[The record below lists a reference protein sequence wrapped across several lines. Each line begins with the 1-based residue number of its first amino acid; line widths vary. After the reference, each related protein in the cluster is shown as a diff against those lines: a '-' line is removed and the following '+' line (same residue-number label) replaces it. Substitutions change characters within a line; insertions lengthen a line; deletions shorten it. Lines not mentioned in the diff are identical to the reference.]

1 MNSIELLFEAIGK
14 KDKLQN
20 RFLNNALQYLTN
32 KEIENF
38 SLYID
43 YCISDNGIS
52 LEFLVDSYLLLVQDT
67 MREQL
72 FFKRNKRYRY
82 STFDEIKSSVYYN
95 DDYMTK
101 YMYGLA
107 VSLYLWRNHIDMK
120 RFFDEQISDI
130 GEGKYLEVGVG
141 HGVFFMSALQESTFE
156 HYQGVDL
163 SPTSVKVST
172 DLINHFLPSKKGWQI
187 DVMNFFDFP
196 ADEKVNAFV
205 MGEVLEHVEK
215 PELFLN
221 KIHEIT
227 TEDSFIFLT
236 TCINAPTIDHIY
248 LFENT
253 EEIVQMF
260 KKCNFEIKE
269 ELILPHQGSSIEESI
284 KEKSP
289 INVAYTLKKIN

>member
-1 MNSIELLFEAIGK
+1 MKAIELLFDAIGK
-14 KDKLQN
+14 KDELQKK
-20 RFLNNALQYLTN
+20 FLINALQYLSN
-32 KEIENF
+32 KEVDDF
-38 SLYID
+38 RLYIE
-43 YCISDNGIS
+43 YCTDKGGIS
-52 LEFLVDSYLLLVQDT
+52 IDFLADSYILLVKDT

-82 STFDEIKSSVYYN
+82 ATFDEVKSSVYYN

-120 RFFDEQISDI
+120 RFFDSQISNI
-130 GEGKYLEVGVG
+130 NKGSYLEVGVG
-141 HGVFFMSALQESTFE
+141 HGCFFMSALQESKFD

-172 DLINHFLPSKKGWQI
+172 DLIKHFIPSKENWAI
-187 DVMNFFDFP
+187 DVMNFFDYRS
-196 ADEKVNAFV
+196 DNKVDAFV
-205 MGEVLEHVEK
+205 MGEVLEHVEQ
-215 PELFLN
+215 PEQFLN

-227 TEDSFIFLT
+227 TDKSLIFLT

-248 LFENT
+248 LFNDT
-253 EEIVQMF
+253 KEIKQMF
-260 KKCNFEIKE
+260 SKCKFEIKE
-269 ELILPHQGSSIEESI
+269 ELILPHHGSSIEESI

-289 INVAYTLKKIN
+289 INVAYTLRRLN